1 VDIKVLEA
9 QQWVNATYGSVTG
22 YEPCD
27 ETGTTGW
34 QTMYALTMG
43 LQHEL
48 GISPVVPN
56 FGPTTLAKLTALG
69 DIWLGWN
76 QNTNIVRIFQHALFC
91 KGYWGCLPG
100 QEGTFTPQTQSAVI
114 DLRTNMGIPAGNG
127 TIIPKIARCI
137 LNMDAYVV
145 VAGGTE
151 KVRDIQRWLNGR
163 YWDRGAYTI
172 GPADG
177 HYSRDVQKSLMIAIQ
192 YELGL
197 SPTGGFGPGTQAG
210 LATHTL
216 GLGAT
221 GIFVDFFSAACVFNE
236 PVGDKRTTRRST
248 FDSELSGFVSAFQE
262 FSQLPTTGVGDYQT
276 WAQLLVSTGDPTRTY
291 SVIASDTRFEITPS
305 RAEWLYDHGY
315 RIVGRYLYD
324 PPGSTLDKE
333 IKPGEL
339 ATIFGAG
346 LSMFPIYQDNG
357 RRPEDFTYTSGY
369 QAALNAHSLA
379 TSYGFNKGAVIYF
392 AVDFDATQ
400 YQIDNAIIP
409 YFYGVS
415 AGLANQGKRYVH
427 GVYGSRNVCSNVT
440 AKTFARYS
448 FVSGMSSGFSGNL
461 GFTLPNNWVFNQ
473 IQEILVVNGTDSFD
487 LDRDVWRSISYTGET
502 SVNSVANPAN
512 DFIEYVGDLYD
523 LALTYGG
530 SRPPSQLV
538 MEYIRHY
545 RYGDF
550 DVPNAVGWQFLLG
563 GYDAAFVNYVE
574 NEGYGI
580 MPTFTDPY
588 TGYDI
593 GPEHMMATANAH
605 FLFPTGQDQDVAADG
620 DIGGWAGDLMTFYA
634 DWRTG
639 EEEYGSTL
647 QFCHDRLGVPGVTSS
662 YGFSDLVED
671 ADGFLIARA
680 VSNGDTI
687 VQAVQDLYNNGGGL
701 QRFGDYFDNRW
712 GTASNCYHSALYA
725 LLGVG
730 TALGAAR
737 AFLIGLK
744 GAMLPPILA
753 QLPGGMAD
761 IEGFAQGLVD
771 ALQARRG
778 MESQMRTTYE
788 ANHASYL
795 RSARESEK

>member
-1 VDIKVLEA
+1 
-9 QQWVNATYGSVTG
+9 
-22 YEPCD
+22 
-27 ETGTTGW
+27 
-34 QTMYALTMG
+34 MYALTMG

-248 FDSELSGFVSAFQE
+248 LDTDLSLFVTAFQE
-262 FSQLPTTGVGDYQT
+262 FSQLPVTGVGDYQT

-291 SVIASDTRFEITPS
+291 RVIASDTRFEITPS
-305 RAEWLYDHGY
+305 RATWLVDNDY

-339 ATIFGAG
+339 ATIFAKG
-346 LSMFPIYQDNG
+346 LSVFPIYQDNG
-357 RRPEDFTYTSGY
+357 RQAENFTYGQGY
-369 QAALNAHSLA
+369 QAALNAHDLA
-379 TSYGFNKGAVIYF
+379 ASYGFNRGAVIFF

-409 YFYGVS
+409 YFRGVA
-415 AGLANQGKRYVH
+415 AGLASRGKRYVH
-427 GVYGSRNVCSNVT
+427 GVYGSRNVCINVT
-440 AKTFARYS
+440 EQTFARYS

-461 GFTLPNNWVFNQ
+461 GFTLPNNWAFNQ
-473 IQEILVVNGTDSFD
+473 IQEIAVVNGADSFD
-487 LDRDVWRSISYTGET
+487 LDRDVWRSNSYMGES
-502 SVNSVANPAN
+502 SVNASANPAG
-512 DFIEYVGDLYD
+512 DFIDYISDLYG
-523 LALTYGG
+523 LAVVYGG

-545 RYGDF
+545 EYGGKDLLNQIGWNILIGDF
-550 DVPNAVGWQFLLG
+550 DEG
-563 GYDAAFVNYVE
+563 FVTYVE
-574 NEGYGI
+574 NEGMHI
-580 MPTFTDPY
+580 MPSFTDPY
-588 TGYDI
+588 SGYDI
-593 GPEHMMATANAH
+593 GAEHLMATANSY
-605 FLFPTGQDQDVAADG
+605 LLNPTSPGFSLASDG
-620 DIGGWAGDLMTFYA
+620 DIGGWAGDLMTFYS
-634 DWRTG
+634 DWRNG
-639 EEEYGSTL
+639 DEEYGSTL
-647 QFCHDRLGVPGVTSS
+647 QLCHDRLAVPGVNSTF
-662 YGFSDLVED
+662 GFTDLVED

-680 VSNGDTI
+680 VANGDSI
-687 VQAVQDLYNNGGGL
+687 VDAVKDLYNNGGGL
-701 QRFGDYFDNRW
+701 HRFGNFCDFRW
-712 GTASNCYHSALYA
+712 GSSANCYSAALSALLDQGVKLDAARLRLIVMSGA
-725 LLGVG
+725 LLPANLV
-730 TALGAAR
+730 L
-737 AFLIGLK
+737 
-744 GAMLPPILA
+744 
-753 QLPGGMAD
+753 LPGGTAD
-761 IEGFAQGLVD
+761 VEGFAQGLVD
-771 ALQARRG
+771 ALQARRDL
-778 MESQMRTTYE
+778 EV
-788 ANHASYL
+788 
-795 RSARESEK
+795 